1 VPHSDKHTSFLH
13 GGINCRSKK
22 FYVKALELFG
32 CVRRF
37 SFGLAAIEGRE
48 GWGCHGRKGGGGC
61 SFYLAT
67 KSAKRD
73 FLKGKPV
80 WGKFR
85 VDTLRRHDLSGPF
98 ATKNALISFWVYLGA
113 WIHRDG
119 MDS

>member
-1 VPHSDKHTSFLH
+1 MLSAYSYSGASSEASLFRKFYTIVYVAHSDKHTSFLH
-13 GGINCRSKK
+13 GGINCLSKK
-22 FYVKALELFG
+22 FYEKALELFG

-73 FLKGKPV
+73 F
-80 WGKFR
+80 
-85 VDTLRRHDLSGPF
+85 
-98 ATKNALISFWVYLGA
+98 
-113 WIHRDG
+113 
-119 MDS
+119 